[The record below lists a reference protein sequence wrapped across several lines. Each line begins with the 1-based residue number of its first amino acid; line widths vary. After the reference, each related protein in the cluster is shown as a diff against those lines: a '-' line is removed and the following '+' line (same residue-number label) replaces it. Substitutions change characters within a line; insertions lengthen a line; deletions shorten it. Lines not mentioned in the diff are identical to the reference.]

1 MKTNMEDIDKLIKET
16 LTKEEAKFYDELD
29 EQGLF
34 GMVKG
39 LLKGKNSWLVVIM
52 NIFSILV
59 FVLLIYCIIQTTE
72 VERANDLI
80 LWVGAAIFCL
90 IIISVIKI
98 NFWMHM
104 HKNAVIRELKRLEI
118 QISSLSGRMPE

>member
-1 MKTNMEDIDKLIKET
+1 MKTNKEDIDKLIKET